1 MRRIRIMLADDHQI
15 LLDGLTTILSADA
28 EFEVIGSVNNGKDL
42 IHALKTHETDLIV
55 MDLNMP
61 KMDGL
66 QTLEQLKRINSSAK
80 IMILSNYNQKELVRK
95 VQECGADGYV
105 LKSSSA
111 NDLLNSIKDVA
122 KGIKLFPSVEDE
134 TLITDS
140 YFADEFLKKYNLT
153 KREVEIIRH
162 LAKGM
167 SSKEICDV
175 LHISNFTVD
184 THRRNILRKLNI
196 NNSVGVVNFAK
207 QHGLIE

>member
-1 MRRIRIMLADDHQI
+1 MLADDHQV
-15 LLDGLTTILSADA
+15 LLDGITTILSADP
-28 EFEVIGSVNNGKDL
+28 EFDVIGSVNNGKEL
-42 IHALKTHETDLIV
+42 IHALKTHEADVVV

-61 KMDGL
+61 RMDGL
-66 QTLEQLKRINSSAK
+66 QTLEQLKRNNASVK
-80 IMILSNYNQKELVRK
+80 IMVLSNYNQKELVRK
-95 VQECGADGYV
+95 VQESGADGYV

-111 NDLLNSIKDVA
+111 TDLLNSIKDVA

-134 TLITDS
+134 SMITDS
-140 YFADEFLKKYNLT
+140 FFADEFLKKYNLT